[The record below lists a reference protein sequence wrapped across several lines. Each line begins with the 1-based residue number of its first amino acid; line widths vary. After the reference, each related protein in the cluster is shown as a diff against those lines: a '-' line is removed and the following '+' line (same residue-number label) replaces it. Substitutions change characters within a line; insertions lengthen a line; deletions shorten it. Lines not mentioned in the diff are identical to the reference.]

1 MKAKELTEDEKY
13 LQQLISQGEGLNL
26 DFKFAISDSRKIARS
41 IVAFANAE
49 GGKLLIGVKD
59 NGVVAGIRSDEEIY
73 MIDTALLMF
82 CKPHIET
89 KQKVLNYLGKE
100 VLEVKVSKQSGERLC
115 TVKEENGRDMVYV
128 RMKDSNQLVNRIWLR
143 TWARKKSKKPAI
155 TKLNDS
161 ELIFL
166 RLMSD
171 MKMRSL
177 DEISQKTKLKKRLVE
192 NFIIKFG
199 VLDLIKINFTS
210 AGVLYS
216 HSDKFENFELENY
229 KE

>member
-41 IVAFANAE
+41 IVAFANAK

-100 VLEVKVSKQSGERLC
+100 VLEVKVSNR
-115 TVKEENGRDMVYV
+115 VANGFV
-128 RMKDSNQLVNRIWLR
+128 
-143 TWARKKSKKPAI
+143 P
-155 TKLNDS
+155 
-161 ELIFL
+161 
-166 RLMSD
+166 
-171 MKMRSL
+171 
-177 DEISQKTKLKKRLVE
+177 
-192 NFIIKFG
+192 
-199 VLDLIKINFTS
+199 
-210 AGVLYS
+210 
-216 HSDKFENFELENY
+216 
-229 KE
+229 